1 MQKETDGQ
9 IGPQHAQHLRYQLQL
24 VVLYPHGCAVG
35 GGARRGLGKA
45 LVDVDV
51 AIPPFAVVERLDDD
65 VVVQRPQCGVGES
78 LVVLSYVRGAQPYR
92 MKFQLVLDDGAVQH
106 VEVGSGPVVVNAGP
120 ADPGPAPT
128 PQHRLQ
134 GGDQASGAAFPGC
147 AAVGKTL
154 QIDGQSIGYHHEV
167 RVPEGL
173 RIANLRLLASR
184 GSH

>member
-1 MQKETDGQ
+1 MREFQRAAVRLH
-9 IGPQHAQHLRYQLQL
+9 ILHHAADNEVHGAWLTQELSRHGYR
-24 VVLYPHGCAVG
+24 VSPGTLYPT
-35 GGARRGLGKA
+35 L
-45 LVDVDV
+45 
-51 AIPPFAVVERLDDD
+51 
-65 VVVQRPQCGVGES
+65 
-78 LVVLSYVRGAQPYR
+78 
-92 MKFQLVLDDGAVQH
+92 
-106 VEVGSGPVVVNAGP
+106 
-120 ADPGPAPT
+120 
-128 PQHRLQ
+128 HRLQ